1 MQFNKINTDKALTYT
16 VVFVLV
22 VLGRCCCFPAV
33 AGVEIA
39 GELPGDTFG
48 ASFASGGPFPFFAL
62 KPNHTLY
69 FLLCII
75 SFYLTTIIINL
86 LTILQTSINLGTC
99 ICCAVGT
106 FNVNFGLEVEAP
118 QILKQFRLKTTNYF

>member
-1 MQFNKINTDKALTYT
+1 M
-16 VVFVLV
+16 FVLV

-75 SFYLTTIIINL
+75 YFYLTTIIINL
-86 LTILQTSINLGTC
+86 LTVLQNSIYLGIC
-99 ICCAVGT
+99 ICWTVGT
-106 FNVNFGLEVEAP
+106 SNVIFGLSVEAP
-118 QILKQFRLKTTNYF
+118 QILKLFRLKTTNSVRKIAILTLRTEFHFL

>member
-1 MQFNKINTDKALTYT
+1 MQFNKINTDKSLTYT

-62 KPNHTLY
+62 KPNHP
-69 FLLCII
+69 FI
-75 SFYLTTIIINL
+75 S
-86 LTILQTSINLGTC
+86 SC
-99 ICCAVGT
+99 V
-106 FNVNFGLEVEAP
+106 
-118 QILKQFRLKTTNYF
+118 

>member
-1 MQFNKINTDKALTYT
+1 MQFSKINTDEALTYT

-48 ASFASGGPFPFFAL
+48 ASLASGGPFPFFAL
-62 KPNHTLY
+62 KPNHIHY
-69 FLLCII
+69 LLL
-75 SFYLTTIIINL
+75 SV
-86 LTILQTSINLGTC
+86 ILFRCEENKNNRLQKLVHNFSLVSLG
-99 ICCAVGT
+99 
-106 FNVNFGLEVEAP
+106 
-118 QILKQFRLKTTNYF
+118 

>member
-1 MQFNKINTDKALTYT
+1 MQFNKINTDESLTFT

-62 KPNHTLY
+62 KPKSYSLFSLVY
-69 FLLCII
+69 F
-75 SFYLTTIIINL
+75 SENFVVSK
-86 LTILQTSINLGTC
+86 IL
-99 ICCAVGT
+99 
-106 FNVNFGLEVEAP
+106 NF
-118 QILKQFRLKTTNYF
+118 

>member
-1 MQFNKINTDKALTYT
+1 MQFNKINTDKSLTYT

-75 SFYLTTIIINL
+75 SFSLTTIIINL
-86 LTILQTSINLGTC
+86 LTVLKTSFYLGTC
-99 ICCAVGT
+99 ICLTVGT
-106 FNVNFGLEVEAP
+106 SNVDFGLVSEAS
-118 QILKQFRLKTTNYF
+118 QILKLFRLKKTNCI

>member
-1 MQFNKINTDKALTYT
+1 MQFNKINTDESLTYT

-62 KPNHTLY
+62 KPNHIL
-69 FLLCII
+69 
-75 SFYLTTIIINL
+75 SF
-86 LTILQTSINLGTC
+86 TC
-99 ICCAVGT
+99 VFFGT
-106 FNVNFGLEVEAP
+106 FFSKQNIK
-118 QILKQFRLKTTNYF
+118 ILKRW

>member
-1 MQFNKINTDKALTYT
+1 M
-16 VVFVLV
+16 FVLV

-75 SFYLTTIIINL
+75 SFYLSTIIINL
-86 LTILQTSINLGTC
+86 LTVLQNSIY
-99 ICCAVGT
+99 VGT
-106 FNVNFGLEVEAP
+106 FICWTVSTSNVIFGLSVEAP
-118 QILKQFRLKTTNYF
+118 QILKLFRLKTTNSVRKIAILTLRTEFHFL